1 MTKKIATSKGWFIK
15 HDNEKKE
22 ENNSGLLFSNTESQ
36 NPPSEITEK
45 VPRNS
50 TIQSWWNYSLF
61 NTDVGNHLINRLG
74 NTNWRSQI
82 AKNIQDMHRYK
93 YMAG

>member
-1 MTKKIATSKGWFIK
+1 MTKKVATSKGWFIK

-22 ENNSGLLFSNTESQ
+22 ENNSVVLFSNTESQ

-45 VPRNS
+45 VPRIS

-74 NTNWRSQI
+74 NTNWRSQKLPKTFRI
-82 AKNIQDMHRYK
+82 CTDI